1 MTIAVSPSTLPL
13 RIGRRTLWRFELP
26 LVRRRLTLAE
36 GLAGD
41 VPVLPALP
49 HGAAG
54 YLMTALPGI
63 LVQPLAASQSRLK
76 PFVRQSYRRSFA
88 ALDMGFDAY
97 LAGFSAKSRSTLKRK
112 LRRFA
117 EQAGGTIDLRC
128 YRTPREIVEFH
139 AHARSISASTYQE
152 QRFGAGLPD
161 GDAALACMRV
171 QAARDEIRGWIL
183 FLGDRPISYL
193 HAPAEGE
200 TLLYAHLGYDPTF
213 ADLSPGTVLQA
224 EAMRMLMAE
233 RRFRWF
239 DFTEGDGQHK
249 RLFAT
254 GAVDCVDLLLL
265 RRTPAN
271 LAAGCLLNGV
281 DNGVAAA
288 KAALTRL
295 GIDRLVRNALR

>member
-1 MTIAVSPSTLPL
+1 M
-13 RIGRRTLWRFELP
+13 
-26 LVRRRLTLAE
+26 TLAE

-41 VPVLPALP
+41 LPDLAPLTP
-49 HGAAG
+49 GAAG
-54 YLMTALPGI
+54 HFLTALPATF
-63 LVQPLAASQSRLK
+63 VQPLVTTQPDLK

-88 ALDMGFDAY
+88 ALDTGFDAY
-97 LAGFSAKSRSTLKRK
+97 LAGFSAKTRSTLKRK

-117 EQAGGTIDLRC
+117 EQSGGTIDLRC
-128 YRTPREIVEFH
+128 YRTPDEIAEFH
-139 AHARSISASTYQE
+139 AHARLISASTYQE

-161 GDAALACMRV
+161 GEAALAHMRA

-183 FLGDRPISYL
+183 FLDDRPVSYL
-193 HAPAEGE
+193 HAPSEGE
-200 TLLYAHLGYDPTF
+200 TLLYAHLGYDPAF
-213 ADLSPGTVLQA
+213 ADLSPGTVLQT
-224 EAMRMLMAE
+224 EAMRMLMEE

-271 LAAGCLLNGV
+271 LATGYLLNGV
-281 DNGVAAA
+281 DRSVAAA
-288 KAALTRL
+288 KAALARL
-295 GIDRLVRNALR
+295 GSDRLVRNVLR